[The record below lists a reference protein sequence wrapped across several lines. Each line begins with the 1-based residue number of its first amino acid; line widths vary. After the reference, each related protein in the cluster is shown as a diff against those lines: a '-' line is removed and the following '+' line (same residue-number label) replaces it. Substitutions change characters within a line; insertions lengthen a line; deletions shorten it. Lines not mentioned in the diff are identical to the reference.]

1 MMRMPKFISKADP
14 RDVEIAI
21 VAAFDISFFA
31 ILAWL
36 AFQFVGTVV
45 FTAAIII
52 VATFVSIAMLAVGI
66 LYAISRFR

>member
-36 AFQFVGTVV
+36 AFQFVGTAV
-45 FTAAIII
+45 FTVAIVI
-52 VATFVSIAMLAVGI
+52 VATIVSIAILAVGI
-66 LYAISRFR
+66 LYAMSRLR